1 MKIKKLN
8 ENINLRE
15 AAEDQI
21 PDIDPK
27 DSTTEIANAVADQV
41 EIATGGEKTVT
52 DVNAKATAQ
61 EIKEVGNELDAGAA
75 IIATDDSKTSEDN
88 DYLNIDNKITKV
100 LDRALANAKKNK
112 RRGLK
117 SGSNVLVVGL
127 PGSGKTASVE
137 DWARSKG
144 VNLVAINAKNNDL
157 EAYINGYTVRDAN
170 DPTKVTQAYSNN
182 LAKLELPNSVL
193 FLDEYN
199 RQVKPQIRASLYTL
213 INEHKI
219 SGTDKNNQ
227 HVFNNL
233 LFTIACINPALPTD
247 KGAAPLNDAEMS
259 RFLYILDHMDSD
271 PDTCREYLTK
281 QYDKLIDKLD
291 KNDPDYA
298 EDLED
303 YLRIQDLGNF
313 ILGDYNFEFDNENVL
328 MDLADEQRK
337 MFNQRAFTEGLVE
350 SCGDPDEFADWVKNS
365 SGFLQVDIDR
375 LIEILSRYRKPTFE
389 ELCRSKNINIEEPAR
404 EEPETE
410 TTEIEVSDEP
420 VEEEPKDIEDDDDF
434 FTNSGVSANGANV
447 KTETPSQTISNIIA
461 GIDSF

>member
-1 MKIKKLN
+1 
-8 ENINLRE
+8 
-15 AAEDQI
+15 
-21 PDIDPK
+21 
-27 DSTTEIANAVADQV
+27 
-41 EIATGGEKTVT
+41 
-52 DVNAKATAQ
+52 
-61 EIKEVGNELDAGAA
+61 
-75 IIATDDSKTSEDN
+75 
-88 DYLNIDNKITKV
+88 
-100 LDRALANAKKNK
+100 
-112 RRGLK
+112 
-117 SGSNVLVVGL
+117 
-127 PGSGKTASVE
+127 
-137 DWARSKG
+137 
-144 VNLVAINAKNNDL
+144 
-157 EAYINGYTVRDAN
+157 
-170 DPTKVTQAYSNN
+170 
-182 LAKLELPNSVL
+182 
-193 FLDEYN
+193 
-199 RQVKPQIRASLYTL
+199 
-213 INEHKI
+213 
-219 SGTDKNNQ
+219 
-227 HVFNNL
+227 
-233 LFTIACINPALPTD
+233 
-247 KGAAPLNDAEMS
+247 
-259 RFLYILDHMDSD
+259 MDSD